1 MGINLE
7 YPMGLVIQ
15 IVAPVRDDV
24 VFVLTGFELNA
35 IGCFF
40 EQIDGG
46 CRVEGK

>member
-7 YPMGLVIQ
+7 HAMRLVIQ

-24 VFVLTGFELNA
+24 VFMLTCLQLNA
-35 IGCFF
+35 IGGFI

-46 CRVEGK
+46 RRIDGK